1 MQSQEAGERDL
12 GGKGDS
18 VEKIE
23 HDMALGRGTGLNPG
37 GPAKRMERGNLG
49 R

>member
-23 HDMALGRGTGLNPG
+23 HDMVLG
-37 GPAKRMERGNLG
+37 KRMERGNLG